1 MQDNAVCPETT
12 PNKTYREIMYE
23 IITKYSG
30 RTTTDVDEMFYGKAT
45 DQVQRRLRY
54 AIFVARKHNLKETIT
69 LEAFAKKN
77 FPLLLDRMKEDLEEP
92 DDDED
97 GDLEQAQNV
106 MLREPE
112 VIKQYPNDKVPKHI
126 DDITKVPETPMPVL
140 RGMEAKPNYPRILTI
155 KEYEKDWKPQ
165 GWKLI
170 HVGPTSTWREEW
182 GEWEAIRDLVQNA
195 LDETESYEYGTDSEG
210 FWISDKGKGVGISS
224 FLLGPPKL
232 KPDYARGKF
241 GEGMKIASL
250 ALIRQGYGVHVDT
263 VGREVWMI
271 FIEQD
276 VGGGETVQSLAA
288 MWRNSNTKIGTK
300 FHIIGYTGDDYHDRF
315 VINLPKWDILAQ
327 SPALISKPTQ
337 RYNYLIRGEF
347 AGISPHRIYARDI
360 YMKGI
365 LSNYSYNLWSFDMS
379 PDRFGAKNE
388 EQVWQD
394 IGRVWTQVNTQE
406 ELQYIIKC
414 CSEPPVMVMEET
426 YHLNMESYSLG
437 QNPVTGIRYRGTML
451 ENAALW
457 RKAWEQVHGD
467 SAVIRTSDAYDA
479 IVRHLGYEPKS
490 VQYGIKSA
498 FSEVIKTDEQLINE
512 SQERLRE
519 VTVIPESTLSP
530 KQLAHLKLA
539 QKIASDIDRNN
550 TLGGVRAGVIPP
562 ASDRV
567 RTAGLYGRS
576 TREIFI
582 AVEQLNNG
590 RATVDTTIHELAHHT
605 SGAEDGEESHNSEMT
620 RIAGEVVSYVANR
633 RYDSFI
639 DAPDFRW

>member
-1 MQDNAVCPETT
+1 
-12 PNKTYREIMYE
+12 MYE

-30 RTTTDVDEMFYGKAT
+30 RTTVDIDEMFYGNAP
-45 DQVQRRLRY
+45 DQMQRRLRY
-54 AIFVARKHNLKETIT
+54 AIFVARKHNLPEVKI
-69 LEAFAKKN
+69 LESFANKHY
-77 FPLLLDRMKEDLEEP
+77 PWLLERMKEEAEEP
-92 DDDED
+92 DEDD
-97 GDLEQAQNV
+97 DLDMESQNV

-112 VIKQYPNDKVPKHI
+112 ILQQYPNDKVPKHI

-140 RGMEAKPNYPRILTI
+140 RGQEVRPDYPRILTM
-155 KEYEKDWKPQ
+155 KEYQKDWQPK

-170 HVGPTSTWREEW
+170 HVGPTSTWRQEW

-195 LDETESYEYGTDSEG
+195 LDETEAYEYGIDAEG

-250 ALIRQGYGVHVDT
+250 ALVRAGYKVHVDT

-288 MWRNSNTKIGTK
+288 MWRNSNTKVGTK
-300 FHIIGYTGDDYHDRF
+300 FHIIGYFGDDFHDRF
-315 VINLPKWDILAQ
+315 VINLPKWDFIAR
-327 SPALISKPTQ
+327 SPSLVSEPIQ
-337 RYNYLIRGEF
+337 RYNVLIRGEF
-347 AGISPHRIYARDI
+347 PGIGPHRIYARDI

-365 LSNYSYNLWSFDMS
+365 VSNYSYNLWSFDMS

-388 EQVWQD
+388 ED
-394 IGRVWTQVNTQE
+394 IWRDVGRVWSQVNTQE
-406 ELQYIIKC
+406 ELQYIIKF
-414 CSEPPVMVMEET
+414 CSDPPLLLGKDET
-426 YHLNMESYSLG
+426 HNVTFENWYLG
-437 QNPVTGIRYRGTML
+437 QNPVTHKDYTVTMR
-451 ENAALW
+451 ENAAKW
-457 RKAWEQVHGD
+457 QEAWNEVHGD
-467 SAVIRTSDAYDA
+467 SSVIRTNDTYDA
-479 IVRHLGYEPKS
+479 IVKHLGYEPKGMS
-490 VQYGIKSA
+490 YSIRETLGAI
-498 FSEVIKTDEQLINE
+498 IKTDKQLIDE
-512 SQERLRE
+512 SQERLRD

-539 QKIASDIDRNN
+539 QKIASDIDRNHS
-550 TLGGVRAGVIPP
+550 LGGVHAGVIPP

-567 RTAGLYGRS
+567 RTAGLYGRN

-582 AVEQLNNG
+582 AVEQLNRG
-590 RATVDTTIHELAHHT
+590 QATIDTTIHELAHHT
-605 SGAEDGEESHNSEMT
+605 SGAEDGEERHNAEMT
-620 RIAGEVVSYVANR
+620 AIAGTVVRYTADR

-639 DAPDFRW
+639 EVKEFRW